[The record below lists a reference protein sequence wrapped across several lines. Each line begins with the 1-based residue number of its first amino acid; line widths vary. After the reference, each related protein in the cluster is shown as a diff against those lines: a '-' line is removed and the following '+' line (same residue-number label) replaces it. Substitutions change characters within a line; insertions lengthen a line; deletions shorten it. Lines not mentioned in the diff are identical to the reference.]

1 MRRNGRDAPKGGESY
16 ASRMGRWS
24 ANHRKLAIWGWLGF
38 VVIAFAIGFGVGQN
52 QITGADQFS
61 GEAGKAEKTLYAAD
75 LRPNDE
81 HVLIQSK
88 TLTTTDPEF
97 RAAVKDAVDRL
108 GNTKDVNNVV
118 SPLTGSAP
126 VSDDGRSA
134 LVDFQITGDSLEA
147 QTRVAPSKATV
158 EAVQADHPKLD
169 VEQFGTGS
177 SNKELQDTFQ
187 SNPGKAEGLSFP
199 ITLLILILA
208 FGSGVPGLG
217 PLRLGLTTVMAAMG
231 LVSLPSQLSPVDGNV
246 SSVILLIGLAVSV
259 DYSLFYLRRER
270 EERAAGR
277 SERSTLEVAAAT
289 SGRAVMISGF
299 TVIAAM
305 AGMFLSGDKTFVSFA
320 EGTILVVA
328 IAVLSSVTVLPAVLA
343 WLGDRVEKGRIP
355 FIGRDK
361 RCRESRFWSAL
372 AGRVMR
378 RPVVA
383 IVLAGGLLVALAIPA
398 LGMNITTSGPED
410 LPQDLALI
418 KTYNKVKAAFP
429 KDGVAVDVAVKAP
442 DIRDPG
448 VVAGIAAL
456 RSRAADLPTALP
468 GGEVKVSDDRTVAE
482 VTIPT
487 KGNGND
493 AQSTAA
499 LNSIRND
506 IIPATVG
513 RVEGVTVNSS
523 GDAAQS
529 KDFRDLLSSRLPL
542 IFGFV
547 FALAFVLLLWTF
559 RSIVIPIKA
568 ICLNLLS
575 VGAAYGVLVLI
586 FQD

>member
-38 VVIAFAIGFGVGQN
+38 VVLALAIGNAVGQN
-52 QITGADQFS
+52 TITGADQFS
-61 GEAGKAEKTLYAAD
+61 GEAHRAEKTLYGAD

-147 QTRVAPSKATV
+147 QTRVDPSKATI

-169 VEQFGTGS
+169 VEQFGTVS

-187 SNPGKAEGLSFP
+187 SDLGKAEGLSFP
-199 ITLLILILA
+199 ITLLILVLA
-208 FGSGVPGLG
+208 FGSLVAGLVPL
-217 PLRLGLTTVMAAMG
+217 LLGLTTVAAAMG
-231 LVSLPSQLSPVDGNV
+231 LVSLPSQLSPVDGNI

-277 SERSTLEVAAAT
+277 SERSALEVAAAT

-305 AGMFLSGDKTFVSFA
+305 AGMFLSGDKTFFSFA

-328 IAVLSSVTVLPAVLA
+328 IAVASSLTVLPAVLA

-355 FIGRDK
+355 VISK
-361 RCRESRFWSAL
+361 RRPAGQSRVWTAIVT
-372 AGRVMR
+372 RVMR
-378 RPVVA
+378 RAWVA
-383 IVLAGGLLVALAIPA
+383 IALAGGFLVALAIPA
-398 LGMNITTSGPED
+398 LGMNITVSSVDD
-410 LPQDLALI
+410 LPQDLAI
-418 KTYNKVKAAFP
+418 VQTYNKLTDAFP
-429 KDGVAVDVAVKAP
+429 AEGVTVDVAVQGEDLRSGDEA
-442 DIRDPG
+442 
-448 VVAGIAAL
+448 AGIAAL
-456 RSRAADLPTALP
+456 RKQA
-468 GGEVKVSDDRTVAE
+468 
-482 VTIPT
+482 
-487 KGNGND
+487 
-493 AQSTAA
+493 STFTGSQGTSE
-499 LNSIRND
+499 L
-506 IIPATVG
+506 TL
-513 RVEGVTVNSS
+513 
-523 GDAAQS
+523 S
-529 KDFRDLLSSRLPL
+529 KD
-542 IFGFV
+542 
-547 FALAFVLLLWTF
+547 
-559 RSIVIPIKA
+559 
-568 ICLNLLS
+568 
-575 VGAAYGVLVLI
+575 
-586 FQD
+586 